1 MKLYEQYPGLF
12 TRGKLRDSHLDE
24 VLAGKFAVI
33 ALTPQP
39 NALLSVTVPDYYHF
53 PMPDGKV
60 SSLVEIKANQA
71 ANVALQCVAERQP
84 VIIHCNAGRNRASFV
99 AGLTIRK
106 LTGLPGAV
114 IVANI
119 RKIRPNA
126 LANAYFERYL
136 EEL

>member
-12 TRGKLRDSHLDE
+12 TRGKLRDSHLDA
-24 VLAGKFAVI
+24 VLEGKFAVI

-53 PMPDGKV
+53 PIPDGKV
-60 SSLVEIKANQA
+60 SSLLEMTALKARS
-71 ANVALQCVAERQP
+71 VALQCVAERQP

-99 AGLTIRK
+99 AALTIKK

-114 IVANI
+114 IVENI
-119 RKIRPNA
+119 RRVRPNA
-126 LANAYFERYL
+126 LANPHFEEYL
-136 EEL
+136 RSL